1 MKVHY
6 NRRIFLK
13 QTAIG
18 ITALGIPYALSAFA
32 KEKYKLSFSTLGCP
46 KWSFKE
52 IVDFAAKHNYQGIEI
67 RGIQGEMDL
76 TKCSAFAREN
86 IKSSIKLVKDNG
98 LEIVGLGSSAKM
110 HIKEQALR
118 KKNLDEAKQFI
129 DLASELGCKAVR
141 VFPDKLPAETSQQE
155 TMDLISAGLIELGN
169 YARGSKVNVLLES
182 HGDLVYA
189 DDIRSVLHNVNKQN
203 VALIWDV
210 FNMWVKTKES
220 PANVYAKLKPYI
232 QHVHLKDGVL
242 NNGKIKYVLFG
253 TGEGPALEAVKL
265 LDQSGYKGFYS
276 FEWEKAWH
284 PEIEEP
290 EVAFPHFVKRMR
302 G

>member
-6 NRRIFLK
+6 NRRSFLK

-18 ITALGIPYALSAFA
+18 ITTLGIPYPLSVFA
-32 KEKYKLSFSTLGCP
+32 REKYKLSFSTLGCP

-76 TKCSAFAREN
+76 TKCPAFSKEN
-86 IKSSIKLVKDNG
+86 IKNSIKLVKNSG

-110 HIKEQALR
+110 HIKEEVLR

-129 DLASELGCKAVR
+129 DLANQLGCKAVR
-141 VFPDKLPAETSQQE
+141 VFPDKLPATSSRQE
-155 TMDLISAGLIELGN
+155 TMDLISAGLTELGN
-169 YARGSKVNVLLES
+169 YAQGGKVKILLES

-189 DDIRSVLHNVNKQN
+189 DDIRSVLNHVDHKN

-232 QHVHLKDGVL
+232 QHVHLKDGML

-284 PEIEEP
+284 PEIDEP
-290 EVAFPHFVKRMR
+290 EVAFPHFVKQMR